1 MIRLDESEVYRFW
14 DIFKPNNE
22 LVEIRLIGS
31 NKTASGYFTDPKK
44 LIDAIKP
51 YTDSYNVYFTINRIN
66 PACYGREQRDRI
78 VTRVKNTT
86 TDAEIETREYVL
98 VDLDAKRLSGVCA
111 TKEEAIKAYEKGN
124 EVRRFL
130 KENGFY
136 DPIVVFSSSGIHLY
150 IRCALMNNEENTNLV
165 KRFLY
170 SLSMI
175 FSDENVDVDVSV
187 YNAARISRLMG
198 SYSCKGSNNDPTRPQ
213 RKCRF
218 LYVPDEVKVNHID
231 YFKRIADLYPKE
243 DDARP
248 SRYNN
253 YSTERFDLEK
263 FIEKYHIPVTGK
275 VEVADGTRYYLEHCV
290 FNEQHKGKDAI
301 IFQHRSGA
309 CSYFCY
315 HQSCAENN
323 WRKFRELYE
332 PDAYSKRA
340 FESHRTFRPRREEPM
355 YIEPQDKEDNKG
367 NIWQTL
373 DEIEDEDRSQIVTIP
388 SGITQFD
395 TECCGFDKPSMNVW
409 SGNNGCGKSSLLN
422 QLALN
427 AVDKGFKVA
436 IYSGE
441 LRGKKLKR
449 WVLMQAAGKPYNKK
463 SQYND
468 YDYFTPDIIK
478 GKIVEWLK
486 DKLYNY
492 NTRYSSN
499 IEQVC
504 VEIEKLVKEKGVDM
518 LIIDNLSCLDIE
530 TLDGA
535 INEQQKAAIKMIIR
549 LTNNLNVATHL
560 IIHPKKSYG
569 GYLRKEDVSGAKT
582 LTDLADNVFFL
593 HRWNQD
599 TQKAAR
605 DFMLSDRY
613 KEIEESGA
621 TNIIEVIKMRE
632 FGEAE
637 GHIYK
642 LFFEPESRRLKNSI
656 AENHIY
662 GWCNALDDS
671 ERKDLA
677 VNGDG
682 DAQGGDFGY
691 VEPIEPNTAFLGGVG
706 GELDLD
712 YNGDDSP
719 F

>member
-1 MIRLDESEVYRFW
+1 MTGGE
-14 DIFKPNNE
+14 
-22 LVEIRLIGS
+22 
-31 NKTASGYFTDPKK
+31 
-44 LIDAIKP
+44 
-51 YTDSYNVYFTINRIN
+51 NVYKYI
-66 PACYGREQRDRI
+66 
-78 VTRVKNTT
+78 TT
-86 TDAEIETREYVL
+86 E
-98 VDLDAKRLSGVCA
+98 G
-111 TKEEAIKAYEKGN
+111 
-124 EVRRFL
+124 
-130 KENGFY
+130 
-136 DPIVVFSSSGIHLY
+136 
-150 IRCALMNNEENTNLV
+150 
-165 KRFLY
+165 
-170 SLSMI
+170 
-175 FSDENVDVDVSV
+175 
-187 YNAARISRLMG
+187 
-198 SYSCKGSNNDPTRPQ
+198 
-213 RKCRF
+213 
-218 LYVPDEVKVNHID
+218 KVAG
-231 YFKRIADLYPKE
+231 KK
-243 DDARP
+243 
-248 SRYNN
+248 
-253 YSTERFDLEK
+253 
-263 FIEKYHIPVTGK
+263 TGK
-275 VEVADGTRYYLEHCV
+275 ITALEYLQKSTGV
-290 FNEQHKGKDAI
+290 FNGNGLLSEEKV
-301 IFQHRSGA
+301 
-309 CSYFCY
+309 
-315 HQSCAENN
+315 AE
-323 WRKFRELYE
+323 
-332 PDAYSKRA
+332 
-340 FESHRTFRPRREEPM
+340 M
-355 YIEPQDKEDNKG
+355 KERLKNNKG

-605 DFMLSDRY
+605 EFMLSDRY

-656 AENHIY
+656 AENRIY
-662 GWCNALDDS
+662 GWCNAMEKS

-682 DAQGGDFGY
+682 NAQGGDFGY
-691 VEPIEPNTAFLGGVG
+691 IEPVEPNTAFLGGVG

-712 YNGDDSP
+712 YNGEDSP

>member
-1 MIRLDESEVYRFW
+1 MF
-14 DIFKPNNE
+14 
-22 LVEIRLIGS
+22 
-31 NKTASGYFTDPKK
+31 
-44 LIDAIKP
+44 
-51 YTDSYNVYFTINRIN
+51 
-66 PACYGREQRDRI
+66 
-78 VTRVKNTT
+78 
-86 TDAEIETREYVL
+86 
-98 VDLDAKRLSGVCA
+98 
-111 TKEEAIKAYEKGN
+111 
-124 EVRRFL
+124 
-130 KENGFY
+130 
-136 DPIVVFSSSGIHLY
+136 
-150 IRCALMNNEENTNLV
+150 
-165 KRFLY
+165 
-170 SLSMI
+170 
-175 FSDENVDVDVSV
+175 
-187 YNAARISRLMG
+187 
-198 SYSCKGSNNDPTRPQ
+198 
-213 RKCRF
+213 
-218 LYVPDEVKVNHID
+218 
-231 YFKRIADLYPKE
+231 
-243 DDARP
+243 
-248 SRYNN
+248 
-253 YSTERFDLEK
+253 
-263 FIEKYHIPVTGK
+263 
-275 VEVADGTRYYLEHCV
+275 
-290 FNEQHKGKDAI
+290 
-301 IFQHRSGA
+301 
-309 CSYFCY
+309 
-315 HQSCAENN
+315 
-323 WRKFRELYE
+323 
-332 PDAYSKRA
+332 
-340 FESHRTFRPRREEPM
+340 
-355 YIEPQDKEDNKG
+355 IEPQDKEENKG

-492 NTRYSSN
+492 NPRYSSN

-662 GWCNALDDS
+662 GWCNALDES

-691 VEPIEPNTAFLGGVG
+691 IEPVEPNTAFLGGVG

-712 YNGDDSP
+712 YNGEDSP